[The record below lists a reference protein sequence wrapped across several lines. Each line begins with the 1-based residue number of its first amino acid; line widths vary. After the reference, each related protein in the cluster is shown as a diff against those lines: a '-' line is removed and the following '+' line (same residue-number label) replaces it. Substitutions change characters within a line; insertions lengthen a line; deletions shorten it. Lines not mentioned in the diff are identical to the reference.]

1 MVHGS
6 IRIGLLTPGA
16 GPAGIWTP
24 SAQASAVLAVAEI
37 NETGGLLGRQV
48 ELILGNGGSTAREA
62 ASAALDL
69 VELDEVQAIVAL
81 LPSFARWPVS
91 KAIDSRI
98 PFVYTPQFEGFESD
112 PSVVTV
118 GETSE
123 ELLRP
128 GIAWLGEHKNAS
140 RYYLLG
146 NDYIWPRSTLATAR
160 RLIRGMGGAVVGERI
175 LPFGFSDYEPLLE
188 EIRRSG
194 ADVVMPYLLGYEA
207 LGFDR
212 AFVEAG
218 LDHHVLRFTSAIDET
233 VLCALGPDCT
243 QNLYVTSAY
252 FSSLR
257 SRNNDAFLERYHG
270 SFGTCPPPTNG
281 FGQSCYEGIHCLA
294 GLASASGALD
304 PNDIQR
310 RVGRAMQERTARG
323 YDSTA
328 VAGAPKPVHLATVD
342 GIEFRVIERIT

>member
-1 MVHGS
+1 MWQGA
-6 IRIGLLTPGA
+6 IKIGLLTPGE

-24 SAQASAVLAVAEI
+24 SAQASAILAVAEI
-37 NETGGLLGRQV
+37 NEAGGLLGRQV
-48 ELILGNGGSTAREA
+48 DLIIGDGGSTACEA
-62 ASAALDL
+62 ASAAMDL
-69 VELDEVQAIVAL
+69 VELDEVDAIVAL

-91 KAIDSRI
+91 NAVGSRV
-98 PFVYTPQFEGFESD
+98 PFIYTPQFEGYESN

-123 ELLRP
+123 ELLKP
-128 GIAWLGEHKNAS
+128 GLAWLGEHKHAR

-160 RLIRGMGGAVVGERI
+160 RLIRDMGAEVVGERI

-188 EIRRSG
+188 EIRRSK

-218 LDHHVLRFTSAIDET
+218 LDSRMLRFTSAIDET
-233 VLCALGPDCT
+233 VLYALGPDCT
-243 QNLYVTSAY
+243 QNLFVTSAY
-252 FSSLR
+252 FSTLR

-270 SFGTCPPPTNG
+270 SFGSSPPPTNG

-294 GLASASGALD
+294 ALVSACGAFD
-304 PNDIQR
+304 PHHIQR
-310 RVGRAMQERTARG
+310 RVGHAMQERTARG
-323 YDSTA
+323 FDRTA

-342 GIEFRVIERIT
+342 GVEFQVIEGIS